1 MLLWIWLKNSCCFS
15 WDYLMLYNG
24 KSNASPV
31 AGKYCG
37 HSLPPNFI
45 SATNR
50 AFIHF
55 HTDHIINQ
63 KGFELE
69 YKAISRKL
77 FQLHTEFCLFYV
89 LFLLFWVLHEKKGEK
104 FENQNMHVSKKE
116 GITYIHFFSKCFTF
130 FSKSVVGNH
139 GSFCQFGGVGSMSS
153 NETSSYS
160 HLAVNYLST
169 LFYSF

>member
-1 MLLWIWLKNSCCFS
+1 
-15 WDYLMLYNG
+15 MLYNG

-37 HSLPPNFI
+37 HLLPPNFI

-55 HTDHIINQ
+55 HTDHIINE

-77 FQLHTEFCLFYV
+77 FQLIN
-89 LFLLFWVLHEKKGEK
+89 EKKGEK
-104 FENQNMHVSKKE
+104 FENQNMPVSKKE
-116 GITYIHFFSKCFTF
+116 GIMYIHFFSKSVTF

-153 NETSSYS
+153 NETSFYS

>member
-1 MLLWIWLKNSCCFS
+1 
-15 WDYLMLYNG
+15 MLYNG

-37 HSLPPNFI
+37 HLLPPNFI

-55 HTDHIINQ
+55 HTDHIIVQ

-77 FQLHTEFCLFYV
+77 FQLIN
-89 LFLLFWVLHEKKGEK
+89 EKKGEK

-116 GITYIHFFSKCFTF
+116 GIMYIHFFSKRVTF

-153 NETSSYS
+153 NETSFYS
-160 HLAVNYLST
+160 HLTVNYFST

>member
-37 HSLPPNFI
+37 HLLPPNFI

-55 HTDHIINQ
+55 HTDHIIVQ

-89 LFLLFWVLHEKKGEK
+89 LFFLFWVLHEKKGEK
-104 FENQNMHVSKKE
+104 FENQNMHVSKKR
-116 GITYIHFFSKCFTF
+116 GYNVYTF
-130 FSKSVVGNH
+130 FFKACYI
-139 GSFCQFGGVGSMSS
+139 FFKKCCR
-153 NETSSYS
+153 
-160 HLAVNYLST
+160 
-169 LFYSF
+169 

>member
-1 MLLWIWLKNSCCFS
+1 
-15 WDYLMLYNG
+15 MLYNG

-55 HTDHIINQ
+55 HTDHIINE

-77 FQLHTEFCLFYV
+77 FQLIN
-89 LFLLFWVLHEKKGEK
+89 EKKGEK
-104 FENQNMHVSKKE
+104 FENQNMPVSKKE
-116 GITYIHFFSKCFTF
+116 GIMYIHFFQK
-130 FSKSVVGNH
+130 V
-139 GSFCQFGGVGSMSS
+139 
-153 NETSSYS
+153 
-160 HLAVNYLST
+160 L
-169 LFYSF
+169 

>member
-1 MLLWIWLKNSCCFS
+1 
-15 WDYLMLYNG
+15 MLYNG

-37 HSLPPNFI
+37 HLLPPNFI

-55 HTDHIINQ
+55 HTDHIINE

-77 FQLHTEFCLFYV
+77 FQLIN
-89 LFLLFWVLHEKKGEK
+89 EKKGEK
-104 FENQNMHVSKKE
+104 FENQNMPVSKKE
-116 GITYIHFFSKCFTF
+116 GIMYIHFFSKCVTF

-139 GSFCQFGGVGSMSS
+139 GSFCQFGGVGSMQGK
-153 NETSSYS
+153 
-160 HLAVNYLST
+160 
-169 LFYSF
+169 